1 MQISFNRWVITTR
14 DNPIRFGTKSG
25 ELTNIFQE
33 ALFHS
38 SEELA
43 KQELSKYD
51 EPDKFQI
58 NRVWI
63 DCEL

>member
-1 MQISFNRWVITTR
+1 MQISFDTWVIATKG
-14 DNPIRFGTKSG
+14 NPIRFGTRSG
-25 ELTNIFQE
+25 ELTNVFQE

-51 EPDKFQI
+51 KPDKFQI
-58 NRVWI
+58 NRVSI
-63 DCEL
+63 NCEL

>member
-1 MQISFNRWVITTR
+1 MQISFNTWVITTK
-14 DNPIRFGTKSG
+14 DSPIRFGTERG

-43 KQELSKYD
+43 KQELSHYD
-51 EPDKFQI
+51 EPDNFKI
-58 NRVWI
+58 NKVLI

>member
-1 MQISFNRWVITTR
+1 MQINFNTWVITTK
-14 DNPIRFGTKSG
+14 DYPIKFGTRSG

-38 SEELA
+38 NEELA

-51 EPDKFQI
+51 EPDDFRI
-58 NRVWI
+58 NKVLV

>member
-1 MQISFNRWVITTR
+1 MQINFPTWVITTK
-14 DNPIRFGTKSG
+14 DNPIRFGTRSG

-33 ALFHS
+33 ALFHP

-51 EPDKFQI
+51 VPDEFQI
-58 NRVWI
+58 NKVLI
-63 DCEL
+63 NCEL

>member
-1 MQISFNRWVITTR
+1 MQISFDTWVITTK

-38 SEELA
+38 REELA
-43 KQELSKYD
+43 KHELSEYD

-58 NRVWI
+58 NRVLI